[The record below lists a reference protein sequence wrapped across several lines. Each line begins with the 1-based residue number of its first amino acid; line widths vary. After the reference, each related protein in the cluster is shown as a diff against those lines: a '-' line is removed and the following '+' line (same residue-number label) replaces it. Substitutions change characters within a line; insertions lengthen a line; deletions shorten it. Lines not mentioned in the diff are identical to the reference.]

1 MSKTYY
7 KTVSNQ
13 NDNTSILEFDNEVGG
28 GVLFDLV
35 NLESRVLISGEVF
48 PELYEIG
55 EYEFAA
61 LAEMYFL
68 KLGIELSR
76 GNEKIVREFESME
89 EANAQALKEAFES
102 VTPEKLAE
110 MCEMRETY
118 ESKMNE
124 PEDEKTFKPKVAF
137 TLIHKDIQINGFTE
151 RTLPELINFISEAKK
166 NYNHMLIK
174 DVDGEIFAMADA
186 RVVHEASFEF
196 ESS

>member
-1 MSKTYY
+1 
-7 KTVSNQ
+7 
-13 NDNTSILEFDNEVGG
+13 
-28 GVLFDLV
+28 
-35 NLESRVLISGEVF
+35 
-48 PELYEIG
+48 
-55 EYEFAA
+55 
-61 LAEMYFL
+61 MYFL